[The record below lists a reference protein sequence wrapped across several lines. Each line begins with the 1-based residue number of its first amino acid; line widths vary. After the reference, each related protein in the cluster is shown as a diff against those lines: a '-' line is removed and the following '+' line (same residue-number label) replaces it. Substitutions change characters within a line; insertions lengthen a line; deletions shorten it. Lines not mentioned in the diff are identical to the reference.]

1 MGILVRIEFFYP
13 LIVLGEV
20 VFFIL
25 MMFLV
30 ETGSILDQIEFFNP
44 FMVVD
49 KGVLIHIWNKKKLDK
64 WVIDKGVIYK
74 VVA

>member
-1 MGILVRIEFFYP
+1 MGILVQIEFFYP

-30 ETGSILDQIEFFNP
+30 ETWSILDQIEFFNP

-64 WVIDKGVIYK
+64 WVIDKGVIDK
-74 VVA
+74 VVE

>member
-1 MGILVRIEFFYP
+1 
-13 LIVLGEV
+13 
-20 VFFIL
+20 